1 MNATGRAIAA
11 LRSFGR
17 ARIGTFRLL
26 VLLRLVQWPIRGVTR
41 PVLRRIPREPSLIAF
56 GAASERFADNPA
68 YSFLALVA
76 SPSLRCVW
84 ISGSAATVER
94 LRAAGLPAER
104 RWSRRGVAVAL
115 RAGWYVYGWNP
126 ADVNR
131 WLGDGAR
138 TLNLWHGVGIK
149 RVQRA
154 RIGVGPT
161 VYDAPDGSFLAAV
174 LADDR
179 HVPDLVLSSSPGMTP
194 VLAEAFGVPPER
206 CVELG
211 YPRNDHLVDATPAP
225 AALVDP
231 ALLERLRGQRVVGY
245 FPTFRDDSMGI
256 PGGAPVIEEVAEVVG
271 AQGATLLFK
280 AHDASHVEVGRG
292 SNLVVLPADA
302 DLNAYLGCCDV
313 LVTDYSS
320 VASDFLLLRD
330 RPIVLFVPD
339 VDDFEAVRGFALDP
353 KDKLPG
359 LVTRTTAELHQA
371 LGDLARLPAPD
382 PDGRLLAFYWGD
394 GRGGA
399 STRLRELLEPA
410 AR

>member
-1 MNATGRAIAA
+1 MKGTGRAIAA

-26 VLLRLVQWPIRGVTR
+26 LLLRLVQWPIRGVSR
-41 PVLRRIPREPSLIAF
+41 PVLRRFPRDPSLVAF
-56 GAASERFADNPA
+56 GATSERFADNPA
-68 YSFLALVA
+68 YAFLALAPDARV
-76 SPSLRCVW
+76 RCVW
-84 ISGSAATVER
+84 ISGSSATVAR

-115 RAGWYVYGWNP
+115 RAGWYVYGWHP

-131 WLGDGAR
+131 WLADGAR
-138 TLNLWHGVGIK
+138 TVNLWHGVGIK
-149 RVQRA
+149 RVQRS
-154 RIGVGPT
+154 RVGVGPT
-161 VYDAPDGSFLAAV
+161 VFDAPDGSLTARV

-179 HVPDLVLSSSPGMTP
+179 HVPDLVLSTSPGMTA

-211 YPRNDHLVDATPAP
+211 YPRNDHLLERSSPPTPLVDA
-225 AALVDP
+225 ALH
-231 ALLERLRGQRVVGY
+231 ERLQRDRVVGF

-256 PGGAPVIEEVAEVVG
+256 PGGAPVVEELAEIVG
-271 AQGATLLFK
+271 AQGATLVFK
-280 AHDASHVEVGRG
+280 AHDASRVEVGRG
-292 SNLVVLPADA
+292 SNLVVLPAEA

-320 VASDFLLLRD
+320 VASDFLLLGD

-359 LVTRTTAELHQA
+359 LVTRTTAELYEA
-371 LGDLARLPAPD
+371 LGALDGLPAPD
-382 PDGRLLAFYWGD
+382 PDGRLRAFYWGE
-394 GRGGA
+394 GRAGA
-399 STRLRELLEPA
+399 SARLRELLQG
-410 AR
+410 

>member
-17 ARIGTFRLL
+17 TRIGTFRLL
-26 VLLRLVQWPIRGVTR
+26 VLLRLVQWPIRSATR
-41 PVLRRIPREPSLIAF
+41 PLLRRLPRDPSLVAF

-68 YSFLALVA
+68 YAFLGMA
-76 SPSLRCVW
+76 SDPSVSCVW
-84 ISGSAATVER
+84 ISGSSAIVER

-104 RWSRRGVAVAL
+104 RWSGRGMRAAL
-115 RAGWYVYGWNP
+115 RAGWYVYGWQT
-126 ADVNR
+126 ADVNV

-161 VYDAPDGSFLAAV
+161 VFDAPEGSFVASV

-194 VLAEAFGVPPER
+194 VLAMSFGVPPER
-206 CVELG
+206 CAELG
-211 YPRNDHLVDATPAP
+211 YPRNDHLITGTVPPAP
-225 AALVDP
+225 LVDRE
-231 ALLERLRGQRVVGY
+231 LHDRLRAARVVGW
-245 FPTFRDDSMGI
+245 FPTFRDDTMGI
-256 PGGAPVIEEVAEVVG
+256 PGGAPLIEEVAAIVR

-280 AHDASHVEVGRG
+280 AHDSSHVEVDEG
-292 SNLVVLPADA
+292 SGLVVLPPDA

-359 LVTRTTAELHQA
+359 LLTRTTAELYEA
-371 LGDLARLPAPD
+371 LGNLDALPAPD
-382 PDGRLLAFYWGD
+382 PDGRLLEFYWGSAMA
-394 GRGGA
+394 GA
-399 STRLRELLEPA
+399 TERLRQLLTSTLQ
-410 AR
+410 